1 MPTGDPLTD
10 RARDLLLAHPHLSV
24 SAAWSMAME
33 HDPDAAR
40 RWHDGEADDAPPA
53 ASADAA
59 GADYHDPG
67 QLLMS
72 AIGVRVAA
80 GMGRDQAQA
89 EVFAA
94 YPAIVTAHHE
104 GRLIPR
110 ELPKVSVPAA
120 IEHFRATLTIHEQQL
135 AGATIRNVEVFSTG
149 SWNGKTYTVRDLDD
163 MVDAFHRIGFVP
175 PVKLGHGD
183 ENELAHGYVSR
194 LWRVGDKLLA
204 DFSNVPPETVAL
216 IRAGRL
222 MTVSAEVY
230 LDLDRGGQRWR
241 RALRAVAL
249 LGSNPPGVSN
259 LKPLAELLPAA

>member
-1 MPTGDPLTD
+1 MDALT
-10 RARDLLLAHPHLSV
+10 RAATELQRANPHLG
-24 SAAWSMAME
+24 AQEAYRRALE
-33 HDPDAAR
+33 ADPDLAR
-40 RWHDGEADDAPPA
+40 AHHRGEGDQAPPA
-53 ASADAA
+53 PAA
-59 GADYHDPG
+59 AAEPTHDDPG
-67 QLLMS
+67 AALMRLMG
-72 AIGVRVAA
+72 AKVAA
-80 GMGRDQAQA
+80 GCSHEEARRQAFA
-89 EVFAA
+89 EFPRLADA
-94 YPAIVTAHHE
+94 YTR
-104 GRLIPR
+104 GMMIPR
-110 ELPKVSVPAA
+110 APAA

-135 AGATIRNVEVFSTG
+135 AGTTIRNVEVFSTG

-183 ENELAHGYVSR
+183 ENELAHGFVSR

-259 LKPLAELLPAA
+259 LRPLAELLPAA